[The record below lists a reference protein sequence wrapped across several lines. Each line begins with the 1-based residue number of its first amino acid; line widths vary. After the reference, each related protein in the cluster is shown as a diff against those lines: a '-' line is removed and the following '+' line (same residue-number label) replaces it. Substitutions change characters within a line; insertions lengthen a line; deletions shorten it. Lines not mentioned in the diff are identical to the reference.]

1 MKKLIVTALL
11 TTCCLVVFAQDQN
24 IKDIQSVGDREI
36 KDDTSHH
43 KGWRFGGYVN
53 INLAQGGTKNWA
65 AGGEQFSL
73 SANGL
78 LNLFANYK
86 SGKSTW
92 YNSLDMQY
100 SLVNTSSQGVRK
112 NDDRFE
118 YYSKYTYT
126 FSKDGKWS
134 AAAVG
139 NFRTQFTKGYD
150 YSVKPFK
157 LISDFMAPAYITL
170 SPGIDYKPVSYFSV
184 FLSPVAARWV
194 VVANRPFELAPNY
207 AVDPYQKVKIE
218 LGAYLSAN
226 FKKELFKNVVLKSR
240 LDLYSNYL
248 KDPQNIDVYWTN
260 IIALKV
266 NNWLTV
272 TYSLDVIYD
281 DDIRIFGPNQD
292 AARTQFKSLLGV
304 GFATRF

>member
-11 TTCCLVVFAQDQN
+11 TTCGFIVFAQDQTV
-24 IKDIQSVGDREI
+24 KDIQKTANREL

-43 KGWRFGGYVN
+43 QGWRLGGFVN
-53 INLAQGGTKNWA
+53 INLAQGGTRNWA
-65 AGGEQFSL
+65 AGGEKFSL

-78 LNLFANYK
+78 LSLFAILK

-92 YNSLDMQY
+92 YNTLDLQY
-100 SLVNTSSQGVRK
+100 SLVNTTSQGVRK
-112 NDDRFE
+112 NDDRLE
-118 YYSKYTYT
+118 YYSKYTYSI
-126 FSKDGKWS
+126 SKDRKWS

-150 YSVKPFK
+150 YTKTPYK
-157 LISDFMAPAYITL
+157 LISDFMAPAYVTI

-184 FLSPVAARWV
+184 FLSPIAARWV
-194 VVANRPFELAPNY
+194 VVANHPFELAPNY
-207 AVDPYQKVKIE
+207 GVDPYRKVKFE

-226 FKKELFKNVVLKSR
+226 FNKELFKNVVLKSR

-248 KDPQNIDVYWTN
+248 KNPQNIDVYWTN
-260 IIALKV
+260 ILAMKV
-266 NNWLTV
+266 NKWLTV

-281 DDIRIFGPNQD
+281 DDVRIFGPDQD